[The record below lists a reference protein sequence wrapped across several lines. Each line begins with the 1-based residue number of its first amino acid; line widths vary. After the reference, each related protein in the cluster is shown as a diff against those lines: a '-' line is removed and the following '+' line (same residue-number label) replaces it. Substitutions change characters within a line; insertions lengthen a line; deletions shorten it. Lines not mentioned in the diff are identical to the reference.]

1 VRTRAIWRGRNT
13 KCAEHQQLY
22 RQRYSGDTRTWRSS
36 DVNIFTTD
44 NTPGKRMI
52 MGEHGKT
59 ARVQVLTHK
68 NRTYN
73 RIRCVS
79 PRQRRDGWDL
89 SASSVWR
96 ARV

>member
-1 VRTRAIWRGRNT
+1 
-13 KCAEHQQLY
+13 
-22 RQRYSGDTRTWRSS
+22 
-36 DVNIFTTD
+36 
-44 NTPGKRMI
+44 MI

-73 RIRCVS
+73 RIRYVS